1 MRCFPMD
8 CSTER
13 GQVQN
18 ACDLM
23 TKGSNTT
30 NVVQL
35 TGSSELGST
44 LPCFGDIQ
52 AKSLSQRNSVG
63 KNEIFPTDCTT
74 ERGDVQNA
82 LY

>member
-1 MRCFPMD
+1 MD

-82 LY
+82 IY